1 MRSDPNSAFNYQQYG
16 VQLNEAKRLDEAVT
30 AFNRSIE
37 IHPMPA
43 TYVSR
48 ATALI
53 DRNQF
58 LEAEKDLHQV
68 ISKKVEEATP
78 YTMYQAY
85 ERLAVSL
92 TRQNKLNEAA
102 RSIVEGVSPIAAI
115 HSGLNRK
122 AFHHSLSGRPEE

>member
-1 MRSDPNSAFNYQQYG
+1 MQSDPNSALNYQLYG

-58 LEAEKDLHQV
+58 LEAEEDLHQV

-78 YTMYQAY
+78 YTMYPGL
-85 ERLAVSL
+85 RTPRGLVD
-92 TRQNKLNEAA
+92 AA
-102 RSIVEGVSPIAAI
+102 
-115 HSGLNRK
+115 K
-122 AFHHSLSGRPEE
+122 